1 MREQFFIDLR
11 RREEAQ
17 ARRVARRSEPV
28 FSMEDKRISVFEPS
42 DFPGRECRSVRGPI
56 HRVSFTAG
64 IIANPNYHFAL
75 YDEKGICRE
84 GARTFREALRR
95 RKEDGLYIARLIW

>member
-1 MREQFFIDLR
+1 MPRFVWRF
-11 RREEAQ
+11 
-17 ARRVARRSEPV
+17 VAP
-28 FSMEDKRISVFEPS
+28 F
-42 DFPGRECRSVRGPI
+42 VRGPV

>member
-42 DFPGRECRSVRGPI
+42 DFPERECRSV
-56 HRVSFTAG
+56 V
-64 IIANPNYHFAL
+64 
-75 YDEKGICRE
+75 
-84 GARTFREALRR
+84 RR
-95 RKEDGLYIARLIW
+95 RSIKDVWRLLCQG